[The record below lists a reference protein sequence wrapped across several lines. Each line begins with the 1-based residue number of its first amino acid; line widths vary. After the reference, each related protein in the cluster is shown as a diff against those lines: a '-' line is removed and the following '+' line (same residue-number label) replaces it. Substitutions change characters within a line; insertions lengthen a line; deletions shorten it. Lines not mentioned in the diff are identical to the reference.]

1 MPAEESLILLRE
13 EADVVLGWDL
23 DNGGDVKV
31 PRGCCV
37 FEGSLVED
45 DSSDGSLGGDARVLP

>member
-31 PRGCCV
+31 PRGCV
-37 FEGSLVED
+37 FEGLLVED
-45 DSSDGSLGGDARVLP
+45 DSGDGSLGGDARVLP